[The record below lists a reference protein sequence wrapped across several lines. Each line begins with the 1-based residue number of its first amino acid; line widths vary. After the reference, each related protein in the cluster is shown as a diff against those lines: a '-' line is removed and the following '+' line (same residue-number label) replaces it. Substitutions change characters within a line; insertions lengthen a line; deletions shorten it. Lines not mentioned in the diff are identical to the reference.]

1 MKNYVMG
8 GASAMSSRPLK
19 LVGEPGTPATG
30 LLQEL
35 AGVGGE
41 SMTSGARA
49 QCSTG
54 QNGNSK

>member
-1 MKNYVMG
+1 MG

-19 LVGEPGTPATG
+19 LVGEPGTLATG